1 VSTPA
6 LDARSILA
14 VKRDGGRLAPEQVQA
29 FVDGYTAGDVPD
41 YLASA
46 MLMAIYAHG
55 MESDETAVLTR
66 AMLHSGDVFD
76 FGDLDGPK
84 VDKHSTGGI
93 GDKASLPLAPAL
105 AACGVYVPMI
115 SGRGLGHTGGTLD
128 KLEAIPGFRTDLDAA
143 RFRAVLSDTGLA
155 LGGQTEDLA
164 PADKKLYALRDV
176 TGLIE
181 SIPLITSSILSK
193 KLAEGI
199 DALVLDVKFGS
210 GAFLTEPER
219 GAELA
224 ATMVR
229 VAGECGVKAS
239 AFQTNMARPLGR
251 EGGNANE
258 VRESLDCLRGGGPAD
273 LRELVCLLGGELLAL
288 VGVAEDLADGAK
300 RIGKSLDDG
309 SAMERFERCV
319 AAQGGEVASLAEGP
333 ELAPDREVLTA
344 EKAGYLRWRDLRTM
358 GRAVGELGGGRKRLE
373 DAVDPGVGVT
383 IETLEGELVSPGAPL
398 MTIHHRSG
406 HGLEAARELLT
417 RSFELGGEAFDP
429 EPLVLCQ
436 EPSAT

>member
-1 VSTPA
+1 MSG
-6 LDARSILA
+6 LDARAVLA
-14 VKRDGGRLAPEQVQA
+14 VKRDGGKLSPDDLTA
-29 FVDGYTAGDVPD
+29 FVDGYARGDVPD

-46 MLMAIYAHG
+46 FLMAVYAHG
-55 MESDETAVLTR
+55 MADDELAVLTR

-76 FGDLDGPK
+76 FRDLDGPK

-128 KLEAIPGFRTDLDAA
+128 KLEAIPGFRTDLDPAT
-143 RFRAVLSDTGLA
+143 FRRVLEDTGLA

-224 ATMVR
+224 RTMVR
-229 VAGECGVKAS
+229 VAADCGVRAS
-239 AFQTNMARPLGR
+239 AFQTNMHRPLGR
-251 EGGNANE
+251 EVGNASE
-258 VRESLDCLRGGGPAD
+258 VRESLACLRGGGPAH
-273 LRELVCLLGGELLAL
+273 LRELVCLLGGELLSL
-288 VGVAEDLADGAK
+288 VVVAGDRVDGAR
-300 RIGKSLDDG
+300 RIGATLDDG
-309 SAMERFERCV
+309 SAMERFERVV
-319 AAQGGEVASLAEGP
+319 AAQGGDVTALAEGP
-333 ELAPDREVLTA
+333 ALAPDRDVLTA
-344 EKAGYLRWRDLRTM
+344 DASGHMRWRDLRLV

-373 DAVDPGVGVT
+373 DRVDPGVGLTV
-383 IETLEGELVSPGAPL
+383 EVPEGELVTPGTPL
-398 MTIHHRSG
+398 VTIHHRGG
-406 HGLEAARELLT
+406 HGLAEARALLV
-417 RSFELGGEAFDP
+417 RAFELDGDP
-429 EPLVLCQ
+429 FEPSPLVPDQ
-436 EPSAT
+436 GSASK